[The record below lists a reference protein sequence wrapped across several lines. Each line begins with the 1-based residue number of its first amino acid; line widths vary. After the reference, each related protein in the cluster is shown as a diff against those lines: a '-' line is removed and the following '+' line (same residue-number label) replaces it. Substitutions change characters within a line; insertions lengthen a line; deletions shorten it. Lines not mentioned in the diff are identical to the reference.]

1 MSTAVQ
7 PLSTTAQREHF
18 EALARE
24 AERAMASSLSWYRV
38 KIALLAGLGYAV
50 IVGTLAVLLLIGSF
64 CVWALLSG
72 YLWVLLVK
80 AKLLLAV
87 PAIGFILMRAL
98 WVRIDAPTGR
108 RMTKQDCPLLFEQ
121 LADLCCRMK
130 APRIHRVLI
139 VNDANVS
146 IAQIPR
152 LGIFGWHRNY
162 LVVGL
167 PLLFMLSP
175 EQVRAVLAHEIG
187 HLSGNHSRFGAW
199 IYRVRLSWF
208 RIVTAFQHADSW
220 ASGLLARFFYWY
232 APYFSASSFALA
244 RANEYEAD
252 AAAASLTS
260 PQAVGSALVAIS
272 TVPHFDAERYWDPF
286 FKRADYDPQV
296 PRTPW
301 SDYAIYAAQ
310 RRLDQPDGRALVTQC
325 LKRETN
331 YADTHPSLADR
342 LKALHAGAELVSTP
356 KPLAAEAWLFPILPS
371 LLTEFDRQW
380 VQTHEEMWAQR
391 SSQTQ
396 TLKATLT
403 DLERKDPSSLS
414 QDERW
419 NVIAM
424 KEHLDPTFDPLPA
437 YRQYQADYPQD
448 RAADL
453 AIGRLLLSKQDRTGL
468 QYLTRATEEFRLV
481 GAACQIVG
489 SYAMRIGDKPLAEEW
504 TLRAEAHYDTQV
516 ATYRER
522 ATLSATDT
530 LKPTNSSPEQLAQ
543 LQSQLRQVEQVHH
556 AWMCEKAT
564 AVPTQP
570 CYVLA
575 VELEGFTG
583 PSEQHDLMRTLTS
596 HIRYPGE
603 TFVVL
608 ATGDGKSMA
617 DKVKGIG
624 MQVI

>member
-7 PLSTTAQREHF
+7 RLSTTAQREHF

-24 AERAMASSLSWYRV
+24 AERAMAASLSLYRV
-38 KIALLAGLGYAV
+38 KITLLAGLGYAV
-50 IVGTLAVLLLIGSF
+50 IFGTLAVLLLIGAL
-64 CVWALLSG
+64 CVWAGLSG

-108 RMTKQDCPLLFEQ
+108 RVTKHDCPLLFEQ
-121 LADLCCRMK
+121 LADLCRRMK

-139 VNDANVS
+139 VDDVNVS

-167 PLLFMLSP
+167 PLLFILST

-208 RIVTAFQHADSW
+208 RIVAAFQHADSW

-260 PQAVGSALVAIS
+260 PQTVGSALVTIS
-272 TVPHFDAERYWDPF
+272 TLPLFDAERYWDRF
-286 FKRADYDPQV
+286 FKRADYEPQV

-301 SDYAIYAAQ
+301 SDYANYAAQ
-310 RRLDQPDGRALVTQC
+310 RQVDQPVSQALVTQC
-325 LKRETN
+325 LKKETN

-342 LKALHAGAELVSTP
+342 LNALHTGAELVSTQQS
-356 KPLAAEAWLFPILPS
+356 LAAEAWLSPVLPS

-380 VQTHEEMWAQR
+380 VQTHEEVWAQR
-391 SSQTQ
+391 FSQAQ
-396 TLKATLT
+396 ALKATLT
-403 DLERKDPSSLS
+403 DLERKDPSSQS

-424 KEHLDPTFDPLPA
+424 KEHLEPTYDPLPA
-437 YRQYQADYPQD
+437 YRQYQAAYPQD

-453 AIGRLLLSKQDRTGL
+453 AIGRLLLSREDRTGL

-481 GAACQIVG
+481 GAACQLVG
-489 SYAMRIGDKPLAEEW
+489 SYAMRIGDKSLAEEW
-504 TLRAEAHYDTQV
+504 TRRAEGHYDSEV

-522 ATLSATDT
+522 STFSPSDT
-530 LKPTNSSPEQLAQ
+530 LTPTRVPPKQLAE
-543 LQSQLRQVEQVHH
+543 LQDQLRKVEQVHH
-556 AWMCEKAT
+556 AWICEKAT
-564 AVPTQP
+564 AVPTEP

-583 PSEQHDLMRTLTS
+583 PSEQQDLLRILTS
-596 HIRYPGE
+596 QIRYPSE

-608 ATGDGKSMA
+608 AAGDGKAMA
-617 DKVKGIG
+617 EKVKGIG
-624 MQVI
+624 VQVI